1 MTPDEMP
8 RVLLDALA
16 AHEGFRRLGF
26 ESKDIYLVLQDGR
39 VFVMLRKD
47 GKEFTWALGPLP
59 DGMDNNECRTL
70 WEEAVCGWNG
80 EWSDERRWEIWES
93 GPMPG
98 NSIAFLEALKRKG
111 FL

>member
-1 MTPDEMP
+1 MGRTNERLPGDFERGSERSMTPDEMP

-47 GKEFTWALGPLP
+47 GTVLTGSKVIQDCGGRLRQSLSGLR
-59 DGMDNNECRTL
+59 RT
-70 WEEAVCGWNG
+70 
-80 EWSDERRWEIWES
+80 SES
-93 GPMPG
+93 PG
-98 NSIAFLEALKRKG
+98 LVAHFGTAQFR
-111 FL
+111 